1 MIIYYIMIDYKYQ
14 YLKYKNKYLKAKNE
28 RFQNLKGGKIEP
40 YLFKS
45 QKFISVLHELNN
57 TFLTYFVRNYKH
69 HQGDDVSDHAIWTA
83 LVVIDWLNSSNNWI
97 KSIDSKYHELL
108 VFSAFIHDIG
118 KTGDGDYT
126 SLISSSKPTHH
137 DDGID
142 ILMGKKRFITYSNDM
157 DAATKSTYKNP
168 LYTDNRTV
176 ENTTDNALQN
186 IREYSTNVETMFK
199 NAGFTKEDL
208 LVLTMIVGMVDA
220 FQDIILDNIDIEKMK
235 NSNTKDCDKYNVFY
249 KKYKIKF
256 DALLNKLKAY
266 HNLNNTDILNSNIL
280 VRMCLA
286 ISAANMKGNILVKGQ
301 LHDLPIPSTV
311 YDSSLTQDK
320 FKDYDKYYKHVE
332 SIVSLFKN
340 STTKITNNSKS
351 KKNNNSCCIQ

>member
-1 MIIYYIMIDYKYQ
+1 MIIYYIMIDYKEQ

-28 RFQNLKGGKIEP
+28 TLQNLKGGKIEP

-83 LVVIDWLNSSNNWI
+83 LVVIDWLNSNNNWI

-142 ILMGKKRFITYSNDM
+142 ILMGKKRYIIYSND
-157 DAATKSTYKNP
+157 
-168 LYTDNRTV
+168 V
-176 ENTTDNALQN
+176 
-186 IREYSTNVETMFK
+186 
-199 NAGFTKEDL
+199 
-208 LVLTMIVGMVDA
+208 VLHQSQHI
-220 FQDIILDNIDIEKMK
+220 
-235 NSNTKDCDKYNVFY
+235 
-249 KKYKIKF
+249 
-256 DALLNKLKAY
+256 
-266 HNLNNTDILNSNIL
+266 
-280 VRMCLA
+280 
-286 ISAANMKGNILVKGQ
+286 
-301 LHDLPIPSTV
+301 
-311 YDSSLTQDK
+311 
-320 FKDYDKYYKHVE
+320 
-332 SIVSLFKN
+332 
-340 STTKITNNSKS
+340 
-351 KKNNNSCCIQ
+351 